1 MWELFSKN
9 APKNRKKPLLSG
21 MMTTVLLI
29 PQWFDC
35 HDFHEHH
42 GVGEHQSKPD
52 PEQCYGNYDFQDQ
65 QMTCSFTTLK

>member
-1 MWELFSKN
+1 MFVRIIIHHAQLSTMWELFSKN

-21 MMTTVLLI
+21 TMITVLLI

-35 HDFHEHH
+35 HDFHENH

-52 PEQCYGNYDFQDQ
+52 PRTMLWE
-65 QMTCSFTTLK
+65 